1 MKAALLDTHIFLW
14 LRIEPFRLT
23 EGERRVIDTAPR
35 LYFSVV
41 TFWEISLLT
50 GLGRI
55 DDDPRLFTVPEGI
68 ELLPVLPDHCRA
80 LLELPSLHRDPFDR
94 MLIAQARV
102 DDLALVTRDAKIIGY
117 GREGATIAPQ

>member
-23 EGERRVIDTAPR
+23 EGERRVIDSAPR
-35 LYFSVV
+35 LYVSAV
-41 TFWEISLLT
+41 TFCEISLLT

-55 DDDPRLFTVPEGI
+55 DDEPRLFTVPEGI

-80 LLELPSLHRDPFDR
+80 LLELPSLHRDRFDR

-117 GREGATIAPQ
+117 GREGATIASQ